1 MRVSATSPVSSSSSL
16 LRQHFPQPSQSA
28 SHSSE
33 VSDFNGLLSEGDW
46 KLSITD
52 DSDGD
57 SGSLIDWSIQICTQ
71 VTLSVTDNELNGD
84 FKILN
89 KGNNQFEVSLANT
102 NSFEDLNL
110 DVYNMVGQR
119 LLWKTVKNTSGFYSH
134 TLDMSYA
141 SKGIYLVRLGDNKSS
156 SVKRI
161 IVE

>member
-1 MRVSATSPVSSSSSL
+1 MIRHQMYMMIMAEHLFRLVYSNLHTS
-16 LRQHFPQPSQSA
+16 F
-28 SHSSE
+28 
-33 VSDFNGLLSEGDW
+33 
-46 KLSITD
+46 
-52 DSDGD
+52 
-57 SGSLIDWSIQICTQ
+57 
-71 VTLSVTDNELNGD
+71 TLSVSDNELDGE

-141 SKGIYLVRLGDNKSS
+141 SKGIYLVRLRDNKSS

-161 IVE
+161 VVE